1 MMLVHP
7 RDELLAVME
16 RIYDYRMTTT
26 SGGNLSL
33 RTEEGDV
40 WITPTRVDKGN
51 LRREDIVRVRGDG
64 SCEGLHLP
72 SSELPLHLAIYRSRP
87 ELRGI
92 VHAHPVAL
100 VAFSLVHAVPNTRLF
115 HKART
120 VCGEV
125 GFAPYALPGSE
136 ALARNVAE
144 AFCPGC
150 YCAILE
156 NHGVVTAGDS
166 LREAFH
172 RFETLEFTSKTII
185 KARRLGKL
193 RYLTDEEIELAARRA
208 PGLPGLKRTAPTSR
222 EKELRQKLCKFVR
235 RAYHQR
241 LFISTQGSFSVRLD
255 ESSFLIT
262 PFQMD
267 RGMLDEENLVL
278 VSDGKSEAGKLPSL
292 AAGNHEAIYR
302 QHPEVHAIINAYP
315 VNGTAF
321 SVTGVPLDTRTI
333 PESYVVLRQIRQVRY
348 GVQFL
353 DNEELARQVSP
364 RQPAAMLENDG
375 VLVIGSDILE
385 AYDRLE
391 VLDSTAEAILN
402 CRAIGEL
409 APMPDEVI
417 RELEE
422 TFLGS

>member
-1 MMLVHP
+1 MTWMHP

-33 RTEEGDV
+33 RTDEGDV
-40 WITPTRVDKGN
+40 WITPARVDKGS
-51 LRREDIVRVRGDG
+51 LRLEDIVRVCVDG
-64 SCEGLHLP
+64 RCEGLHPP

-100 VAFSLVHAVPNTRLF
+100 VAFSLIHAVPDTRLF

-125 GFAPYALPGSE
+125 GFAPYALPGSDT
-136 ALARNVAE
+136 LARNVAE
-144 AFCPGC
+144 AFRPGC
-150 YCAILE
+150 HCAILE

-185 KARRLGKL
+185 KAGRLGPVRFL
-193 RYLTDEEIELAARRA
+193 SDEEIELAARRA
-208 PGLPGLKRTAPTSR
+208 PGLPELKRTAFTSR
-222 EKELRQKLCKFVR
+222 EKELRQRLCEFVR
-235 RAYHQR
+235 RAYRQR

-262 PFQMD
+262 PFQVD
-267 RGMLDEENLVL
+267 RGRLDEENLVL
-278 VSDGKSEAGKLPSL
+278 VSQGKSEVGKTPSL
-292 AAGNHEAIYR
+292 ATGNHDAIYR
-302 QHPEVHAIINAYP
+302 MHPGVHAIVNAYP
-315 VNGTAF
+315 VNATAF

-333 PESYVVLRQIRQVRY
+333 PESYVVLRQIRQVKY

-353 DNEELARQVSP
+353 DNQELARQVSP
-364 RQPAAMLENDG
+364 RQPAAILENDG
-375 VLVIGSDILE
+375 VLVIGADILE

-391 VLDSTAEAILN
+391 VLESTAEAILD
-402 CRAIGEL
+402 CRAIGKL
-409 APMPDEVI
+409 APMSDEVI
-417 RELEE
+417 RELEKA
-422 TFLGS
+422 FRLS

>member
-33 RTEEGDV
+33 RTEEGDI
-40 WITPTRVDKGN
+40 WITPTRVDKGS
-51 LRREDIVRVRGDG
+51 LRREDIVRVRADG
-64 SCEGLHLP
+64 SREGLHPP
-72 SSELPLHLAIYRSRP
+72 SSEFPLHLAIYRSRP

-100 VAFSLVHAVPNTRLF
+100 VAFSLVHDVPNTRLF

-144 AFCPGC
+144 SFRPGC
-150 YCAILE
+150 ECAILE
-156 NHGVVTAGDS
+156 NHGVVTAGDT
-166 LREAFH
+166 LREAFR

-185 KARRLGKL
+185 KARRLGNV
-193 RYLTDEEIELAARRA
+193 RYLTDQEIEIAARRA
-208 PGLPGLKRTAPTSR
+208 PGLPELDRSAPTHR
-222 EKELRQKLCKFVR
+222 ETELRQKLCEFVR

-262 PFQMD
+262 PFQVD
-267 RGMLDEENLVL
+267 RGRLEEENLVL
-278 VSDGKSEAGKLPSL
+278 VGQGKSEAGKLPSL
-292 AAGNHEAIYR
+292 ATGNHEAIYR
-302 QHPEVHAIINAYP
+302 QHPGVHAIINAYP
-315 VNGTAF
+315 VNATAF
-321 SVTGVPLDTRTI
+321 SVTGIPLDTRTI
-333 PESYVVLRQIRQVRY
+333 PESYVVLRQIRQVKY

-364 RQPAAMLENDG
+364 RRPAAILENDG
-375 VLVIGSDILE
+375 VLVIGADILE
-385 AYDRLE
+385 AFDRLE
-391 VLDSTAEAILN
+391 VLESTAEAILD
-402 CRAIGEL
+402 CRALGEL
-409 APMPDEVI
+409 APMPDEALQQ
-417 RELEE
+417 LEKA
-422 TFLGS
+422 FLPS

>member
-1 MMLVHP
+1 MTLVHP

-33 RTEEGDV
+33 RTDEGDV

-51 LRREDIVRVRGDG
+51 LRREDIVRVCADG
-64 SCEGLHLP
+64 SCEGLHPP

-136 ALARNVAE
+136 ALARNVAQ
-144 AFCPGC
+144 AFRPRC

-156 NHGVVTAGDS
+156 NHGVVTAGES

-172 RFETLEFTSKTII
+172 RFETLEFTSKIII
-185 KARRLGKL
+185 KAARLGHI

-208 PGLPGLKRTAPTSR
+208 PGLPELERTAPTSR
-222 EKELRQKLCKFVR
+222 EKELRQKLCEFVR
-235 RAYHQR
+235 RAYRQR

-262 PFQMD
+262 PFQVD
-267 RGMLDEENLVL
+267 RGRLDEENLVL
-278 VSDGKSEAGKLPSL
+278 VSEGKSEAGKLPSL
-292 AAGNHEAIYR
+292 AAGYHAAIYR
-302 QHPEVHAIINAYP
+302 QHPDVRAVINAYP
-315 VNGTAF
+315 VNATAF

-333 PESYVVLRQIRQVRY
+333 PESYVVLRQIQQVRY

-353 DNEELARQVSP
+353 DNDELAKQVSP
-364 RQPAAMLENDG
+364 RQPAAILENDG

-391 VLDSTAEAILN
+391 VLDSTAQAILD
-402 CRAIGEL
+402 CRAIGER

-417 RELEE
+417 RELEKV
-422 TFLGS
+422 FMPS